1 MFYCIVKC
9 EIKVDEYLM
18 FPSYRTALYKCNP
31 SIEKL
36 QSPEISTIV
45 LSENQ
50 ATAKS
55 PALFFALNDAKVKY
69 NVETNYSKIF

>member
-1 MFYCIVKC
+1 
-9 EIKVDEYLM
+9 L
-18 FPSYRTALYKCNP
+18 

-36 QSPEISTIV
+36 PSPEISTIV

-50 ATAKS
+50 ATAKC
-55 PALFFALNDAKVKY
+55 PAFFFELNDAKGKN

>member
-1 MFYCIVKC
+1 
-9 EIKVDEYLM
+9 L
-18 FPSYRTALYKCNP
+18 

-36 QSPEISTIV
+36 PSPEISTIV

-50 ATAKS
+50 ATAKC